1 LKALLISLF
10 ASLDRTAKIDGCG
23 KTSMIRRAK
32 LIGGGTAVTMMIA
45 AVSMTAIPAS
55 ADPALPGA
63 QVYQVG
69 NRHGNWNNNHWRYN
83 NWRGNNNYWVG
94 PAIGFGTGLFLGTI
108 LAQPRYY
115 APPGYYGP
123 QYYSPAYDNQ
133 DSYCH
138 SKYRSYNSY
147 TRTFTGYDGRQHY
160 CVIP

>member
-1 LKALLISLF
+1 MLRRMQAVIGSVTLAAVI
-10 ASLDRTAKIDGCG
+10 AA
-23 KTSMIRRAK
+23 TSMT
-32 LIGGGTAVTMMIA
+32 LV
-45 AVSMTAIPAS
+45 PAS
-55 ADPALPGA
+55 AAATFQGA

-69 NRHGNWNNNHWRYN
+69 GRHGNWNNNHWN
-83 NWRGNNNYWVG
+83 NNYRHGNNNYWVG

-115 APPGYYGP
+115 APEPGYYA
-123 QYYSPAYDNQ
+123 PAYGDP
-133 DSYCH
+133 DAYCH